1 MHVCIVEVCTYVC
14 VYVRMFVCL
23 MYVRM
28 YVLTY
33 VCTYVCTNVCM
44 YEYKSYLQEYL
55 YTTIVVILHAYIK
68 NFQNKTE
75 ARFACWLSVWASKKM
90 GKIVAILSV
99 SACSI

>member
-1 MHVCIVEVCTYVC
+1 
-14 VYVRMFVCL
+14 

-28 YVLTY
+28 CVRMY
-33 VCTYVCTNVCM
+33 VCMNINLIYKNTYI
-44 YEYKSYLQEYL
+44 LL
-55 YTTIVVILHAYIK
+55 VVILHAYIK